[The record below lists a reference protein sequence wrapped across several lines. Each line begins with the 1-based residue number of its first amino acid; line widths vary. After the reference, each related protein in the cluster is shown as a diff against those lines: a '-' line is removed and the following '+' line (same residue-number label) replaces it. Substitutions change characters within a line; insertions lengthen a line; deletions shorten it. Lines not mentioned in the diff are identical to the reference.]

1 MDVQDR
7 LNELTA
13 MVRSAKAMPMS
24 ASCLVNRAQML
35 EILERMRKTLPANL
49 HDAQALLTDREAVLA
64 DARRQGQAIVEA
76 ARTERDRLIE
86 QTEVL
91 VAARARGATVTAEAR
106 AESSRLLADSDGYVD
121 RRLAEFEVVLAQLA
135 AQVNNGRRRLATRA
149 EAGLAPA
156 AETEDEAAHGAA
168 PRDDERP
175 EGAPG
180 SASSP
185 DLEVF
190 DQQGPTAAGV
200 SLPAR

>member
-106 AESSRLLADSDGYVD
+106 AESTRLLADSDGYVD

-156 AETEDEAAHGAA
+156 AETEDEAAHG
-168 PRDDERP
+168 
-175 EGAPG
+175 
-180 SASSP
+180 
-185 DLEVF
+185 
-190 DQQGPTAAGV
+190 
-200 SLPAR
+200 